1 MRQSVRKN
9 KKSELSHLHSHSSTD
24 SAKSTPTRCIFF
36 QQRENKVSL
45 FLFSEIFCR
54 FVAVGVD
61 FVESV
66 EEGP

>member
-9 KKSELSHLHSHSSTD
+9 KKSELSHLHSYSSTD
-24 SAKSTPTRCIFF
+24 SAKSTPTRCFF

-45 FLFSEIFCR
+45 FLFSEIFCC